1 VLYTGTVIETHTR
14 TVRIGEL
21 EVFAEAALNN
31 CSSLWTATASVSGQ
45 LVASGASTT
54 PEGALDSAIELA
66 ERKLATKSPSDAS
79 VAR

>member
-1 VLYTGTVIETHTR
+1 VIETHTR
-14 TVRIGEL
+14 TVRIDQL

-31 CSSLWTATASVSGQ
+31 CSSLWTATASVNGR

-66 ERKLATKSPSDAS
+66 ERKLRGSA
-79 VAR
+79 VR